1 MTRDQ
6 LVDQRCSID
15 QKLKHDK
22 RISPVEQ
29 RKLFECDEGIE
40 AIDAAIEYKNELI
53 CGGRRSVDT
62 AAALQREKG
71 SRMMMARLNNLS
83 VDEMRVLLYKYFQK
97 AIDFRD
103 NSQQMEKDRDLWE
116 SRARQLNNELLRMR
130 YQSDR
135 RVAML
140 HHQHEVKLAMYM
152 RIINDSGLTDTMSSS
167 ATSATNAVV
176 GGVEQRMLSRRPAA
190 LEMMEQPQNGGHQHL
205 VKSSG
210 RHLQTTE
217 MNYLRHRPVTS
228 AFGAAGTSTTTTTTA
243 ASSALGKF
251 KEKDKTSAKFFS
263 KIQMFKTH
271 YGASA
276 TAKVHDSSLTIPEQ
290 QVRSLFGSAQ
300 HGSGGVGVGA
310 KVTREKNKLVIQQD
324 GSR

>member
-1 MTRDQ
+1 M
-6 LVDQRCSID
+6 
-15 QKLKHDK
+15 
-22 RISPVEQ
+22 
-29 RKLFECDEGIE
+29 
-40 AIDAAIEYKNELI
+40 

-62 AAALQREKG
+62 TAALQREKG

-116 SRARQLNNELLRMR
+116 SRARQMNNELLRMR

-152 RIINDSGLTDTMSSS
+152 RIINDSGLTDTMSSG
-167 ATSATNAVV
+167 ATNATNAVD
-176 GGVEQRMLSRRPAA
+176 QRMLSRRPAA
-190 LEMMEQPQNGGHQHL
+190 LEMVDQPQGSSHQQL

-210 RHLQTTE
+210 RHLQQTTE
-217 MNYLRHRPVTS
+217 MNYHRHRPVTT
-228 AFGAAGTSTTTTTTA
+228 AFGGAATSTTTTTTTAA
-243 ASSALGKF
+243 ASSSALDKF

-271 YGASA
+271 YGATA

-290 QVRSLFGSAQ
+290 QMRSLFGAAQ